1 MDRAGTLRL
10 LLSFLSPSLG
20 AALRADTEEVQLRSG
35 VICLRPALS
44 TGKVSGVDQL
54 WSFPLKHTGT
64 VTLLVKAFIS
74 W

>member
-1 MDRAGTLRL
+1 M
-10 LLSFLSPSLG
+10 
-20 AALRADTEEVQLRSG
+20 RADTEEVQLRSG